1 MITEKQQIDSLD
13 KKILE
18 LLMQNSRISYLE
30 IARATQVAGAT
41 IHLRLKKMEQ
51 SGIIKGNKLMVDPE
65 KIGLNIGAFICIHL
79 KEGGMYQQATE
90 VLKNV
95 KEVTESCYVTGSYS
109 MFIKVYCRDTSHL
122 RDILT
127 NQIQKIDGVKSTETF
142 IILEQSID
150 RQVQL

>member
-1 MITEKQQIDSLD
+1 MEENLQLDSLD

-18 LLMQNSRISYLE
+18 FLMMNARISYLE

-41 IHLRLKKMEQ
+41 IHLRLHKMEQ
-51 SGIIKGNKLMVDPE
+51 AGIIKENRLMVDPS
-65 KIGLNIGAFICIHL
+65 KLGFKLGAFIAINL
-79 KEGGMYQQATE
+79 QEGGMYDQVAE
-90 VLKNV
+90 VLREV
-95 KEVTESCYVTGSYS
+95 KEVTECCYITGSYS

-122 RDILT
+122 REVL
-127 NQIQKIDGVKSTETF
+127 NGKIQKVDGVKSTETF

>member
-1 MITEKQQIDSLD
+1 MSENHQIDSLD

-41 IHLRLKKMEQ
+41 IHLRINKLEQ

-65 KIGLNIGAFICIHL
+65 KIGLKIGAFICINL
-79 KEGGMYQQATE
+79 QEGGMYQHATE
-90 VLKNV
+90 VLKEI
-95 KEVTESCYVTGSYS
+95 KEVTECCYVTGSYS

-122 RDILT
+122 RDMLT
-127 NQIQKIDGVKSTETF
+127 GQIQKINGVKSTETF